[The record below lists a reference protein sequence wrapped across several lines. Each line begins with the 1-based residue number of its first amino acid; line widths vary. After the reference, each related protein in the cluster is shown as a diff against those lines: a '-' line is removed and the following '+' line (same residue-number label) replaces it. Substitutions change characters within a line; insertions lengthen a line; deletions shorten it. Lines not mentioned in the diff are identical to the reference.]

1 MKFILKI
8 FLVLS
13 LVSCEKDI
21 LVEDNQPVTP
31 TKIYV
36 EVDGFLS
43 SFNVYLNSQRT
54 RQLNVLVDINHEETL
69 YKVGDKFKVVG
80 WCFTPHVEKDYF
92 SIVKIYIDGT
102 LVDSIRVNAD
112 EARGLAW
119 EYTKVK

>member
-1 MKFILKI
+1 MKFILKL

-13 LVSCEKDI
+13 LVSCKKDI
-21 LVEDNQPVTP
+21 LVEDNQPVAP

-43 SFNVYLNSQRT
+43 SFNVYLNLQRIH
-54 RQLNVLVDINHEETL
+54 QLNVLTDINHEETL

-80 WCFTPHVEKDYF
+80 WCFTPHVERDYF

>member
-1 MKFILKI
+1 MKFILKL

-13 LVSCEKDI
+13 LVSCKKDI
-21 LVEDNQPVTP
+21 LVEDNQSVIP

-43 SFNVYLNSQRT
+43 SFNVYLNSQRI
-54 RQLNVLVDINHEETL
+54 RQLNVLTDINHEETL

-80 WCFTPHVEKDYF
+80 WCFTPHVERDYF

>member
-1 MKFILKI
+1 MKFILKL

-13 LVSCEKDI
+13 LVSCKKDI
-21 LVEDNQPVTP
+21 LVEDNQPVVP

-80 WCFTPHVEKDYF
+80 WCFTPHVAKNYF
-92 SIVKIYIDGT
+92 SIVKIYIDET

-119 EYTKVK
+119 EYTKLK